1 MKKILLLGSGELGKE
16 FTISAKRLGCYVVAC
31 DRYANAPAMQVAD
44 ENRVF
49 DMLDAQKLSET
60 IDQIKPDLIVPEVEA
75 IRTEVL
81 IEKESQGY
89 KVVPTAR
96 ATNLTMNRDRI
107 RDRAVELGLRT
118 AKFAYA
124 ETQEQLEQAAKE
136 INYPVVVKPVMSSSG
151 KGQSVANNEQ
161 EIIESWKYAIQGMRG
176 DRQRVIVEEFIDF
189 DYEIT
194 LLTVKQH
201 NGPTLFCK
209 SIGHVQQRGDYQWSW
224 QPGSPNADTEAQK
237 MAKIITDDLGGA
249 GIFGVEFFITKS
261 GEVVF
266 SELSP
271 RPHDTGMVT
280 MYTQNLSEF
289 DLHARAILGL
299 PIPEI
304 KLLRP
309 GASHVVLANKE
320 SEKFTIDGIE
330 DALTIP
336 DVEVRVFGKPST
348 RVNRRMAVVL
358 APTVEIAKKAAEK
371 ISIN

>member
-49 DMLDAQKLSET
+49 DMLDAHKLSET